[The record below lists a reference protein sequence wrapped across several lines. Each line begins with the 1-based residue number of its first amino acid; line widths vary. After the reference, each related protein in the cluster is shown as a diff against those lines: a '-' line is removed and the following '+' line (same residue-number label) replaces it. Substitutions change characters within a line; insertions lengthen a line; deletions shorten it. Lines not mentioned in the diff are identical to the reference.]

1 METVSL
7 YTNGPFT
14 DLCAGPHSPSTGRV
28 KAFKLQS
35 VAGAYWRGDA
45 ARQMLTRVY
54 GTAFFS
60 NAELEEFLE
69 RIERARANDHR
80 KLGPQL
86 GLFTFSEVAPG
97 SAFWLPAGTEVFN
110 SLVDLSREMG
120 RARGYTEVK
129 TPQLYDELA
138 VDDLRPLG
146 QVP

>member
-1 METVSL
+1 
-7 YTNGPFT
+7 
-14 DLCAGPHSPSTGRV
+14 
-28 KAFKLQS
+28 
-35 VAGAYWRGDA
+35 
-45 ARQMLTRVY
+45 MLTRVY

-129 TPQLYDELA
+129 TPQLYDSSLWMTSGHWDKFREHMF
-138 VDDLRPLG
+138 VTEYE
-146 QVP
+146 